1 MGSDCAPIDAQM
13 HRVLALSFSGVL
25 FGDSWIGEVHGH
37 VVWEGLGVWGAPH
50 AGVPEIVTPHT
61 PHPSQTTAH
70 ELSDGGSIRIGTK
83 FNTPFIK

>member
-25 FGDSWIGEVHGH
+25 FGDSWIGEVHN
-37 VVWEGLGVWGAPH
+37 
-50 AGVPEIVTPHT
+50 
-61 PHPSQTTAH
+61 
-70 ELSDGGSIRIGTK
+70 ELSDGGSIRISTK